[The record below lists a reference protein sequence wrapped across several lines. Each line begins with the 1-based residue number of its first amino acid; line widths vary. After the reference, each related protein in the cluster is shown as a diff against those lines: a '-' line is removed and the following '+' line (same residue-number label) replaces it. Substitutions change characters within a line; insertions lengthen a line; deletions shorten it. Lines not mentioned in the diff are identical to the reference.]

1 MRRSTTMLAALVA
14 TLVAM
19 LALIPAGPAQ
29 AASPAVPA
37 TASATA
43 GHLAQAQPLS
53 PEDVVHPDAQWYFFA
68 YYHDWLTC
76 IYMGVIFSQA
86 YGWISWRCT
95 FIPYLN
101 CYGLYYYAPAS
112 PAKATAREPVP
123 AMVTTGRRTTG

>member
-1 MRRSTTMLAALVA
+1 MRKSSTVLAVVIAMLL
-14 TLVAM
+14 AM
-19 LALIPAGPAQ
+19 LALAPATSAQ

-37 TASATA
+37 AAPAHASAPD
-43 GHLAQAQPLS
+43 HLARAQPTS
-53 PEDVVHPDAQWYFFA
+53 QEDVVHPNAQWYFFA

-86 YGWISWRCT
+86 YGWISWKCQ

-112 PAKATAREPVP
+112 PVKAPPGEQVLATGPRAR
-123 AMVTTGRRTTG
+123 